1 MDCDGP
7 KHALVRDMDGSLL
20 GSSPVESS
28 ILPYAELRYLLHPLL
43 SYTSILHSY
52 TTDLMRVV
60 LQRHGLQMLVHWID
74 IHHQM

>member
-7 KHALVRDMDGSLL
+7 KHALVRDMDGTLL

-28 ILPYAELRYLLHPLL
+28 IIPFAELRCVVTTEFSL
-43 SYTSILHSY
+43 LHSY

-60 LQRHGLQMLVHWID
+60 LQRHGLLMLVHWIGTL
-74 IHHQM
+74 HQM